1 MKSSLSKFL
10 FLALTTLLFLNFTS
24 LAQANKATPTTAKGS
39 MQNQAEK
46 MNKMAGF
53 GDASVDNIAAAVIET
68 ALSLLGIIFL
78 VIIIFAGYRWMTAS
92 GNEEEVKK
100 AQEAIKRG
108 IIGLLIVILAY
119 AVTSFVFNALPFE
132 GFNSSKPATSGS

>member
-24 LAQANKATPTTAKGS
+24 LAQADDALTPTTAKGS

-132 GFNSSKPATSGS
+132 GFSSSIPATS

>member
-24 LAQANKATPTTAKGS
+24 LAQADGATTSTTAKGS

-132 GFNSSKPATSGS
+132 GFNSSNLVTS